1 MMYKITQNRYRVL
14 DRLSE
19 IRSWTADP
27 RHQCMLIEEAVSGRS
42 SWTVAVL
49 DQVSDDEFQ
58 VRLTDLNSEFLAE
71 FGSSVELIVE
81 E

>member
-1 MMYKITQNRYRVL
+1 MMYKIITNRYRVL
-14 DRLSE
+14 DRLLE

-27 RHQCMLIEEAVSGRS
+27 RHQCMLIEEVASGSS

-49 DQVSDDEFQ
+49 DQVSDDLT
-58 VRLTDLNSEFLAE
+58 VRLTDLNREFLAE
-71 FGSSVELIVE
+71 FGDSVELIIE